1 MSDPTARPIQPTL
14 GRLAS
19 SVLGLGAIGLTVG
32 LVSQGIPGQFAQSL
46 PGEWNVI
53 QPVSVSAD
61 APIQQVVCAG
71 PFLGFV
77 QQETTPRGFG
87 ETTLGLLGAAPDV
100 VELTSEDLLDVF
112 AGTEAKLA
120 APAIYASQASEVGF
134 LAGATSQNIDTP
146 FARGYQASACQTPQS
161 ESWVVAG
168 STTTGRQSVLTLS
181 NPGSVQA
188 VVDLT
193 LYGESGPISAPG
205 ARGVLLQPGERR
217 VFSLSGLAPDEASPV
232 IRVQSSGTPVAATLH
247 VSLVRGLQPDGA
259 DVASSQHGPTSERV
273 VTGVWLEPEDTLGP
287 ILGIE
292 GYADVAPVLRLLSSD
307 SDATAQVIVEKPVGD
322 PVTSTV
328 SLQAGKVLDV
338 QLAELGQG
346 FASIRVES
354 DQPVVA
360 GVRQSAVAENKTD
373 LAWVPS
379 AKALE
384 SVASVV
390 VPGGIDATLQLK
402 NLSDAPVTLTYA
414 RVSDDESS
422 VLGQGRV
429 ELAPGE
435 FSTRA
440 LGDGGG
446 SYLFE
451 TDGEV
456 ALAVALREPGAI
468 AHLVVNAPP
477 AAQPAVSVY
486 AR

>member
-1 MSDPTARPIQPTL
+1 MSDQVNRPTMPTL

-19 SVLGLGAIGLTVG
+19 SVLGLGAIALTVG
-32 LVSQGIPGQFAQSL
+32 VVSQGVPAQYAGSL
-46 PGEWNVI
+46 PGEWKSL

-61 APIQQVVCAG
+61 APVQQVVCAG

-87 ETTLGLLGAAPDV
+87 DTSVALLGASPEV
-100 VELTSEDLLDVF
+100 VELSSEELLDVF
-112 AGTEAKLA
+112 AGTDAKLSS
-120 APAIYASQASEVGF
+120 PAVYASQPAEAGF

-161 ESWVVAG
+161 ESWLVAG

-181 NPGSVQA
+181 NPGRVQA
-188 VVDLT
+188 VVDLA
-193 LYGESGPISAPG
+193 LFGESGPISAPA

-232 IRVQSSGTPVAATLH
+232 IRVQSSGTPVTATLH

-259 DVASSQHGPTSERV
+259 DVASSQHGPSATRV
-273 VTGVWLEPEDTLGP
+273 IPGVWLEPEDTLGP
-287 ILGIE
+287 ILGVE
-292 GYADVAPVLRLLSSD
+292 GYSDVAPVLRLLSPDENSN
-307 SDATAQVIVEKPVGD
+307 ARVIVEKPVGD
-322 PVTSTV
+322 SVV
-328 SLQAGKVLDV
+328 SEVALQAGKVLDV

-346 FASIRVES
+346 YASIRIES
-354 DQPVVA
+354 NQPVVA

-379 AKALE
+379 ARAIE

-390 VPGGIDATLQLK
+390 VPGGIDATLQMV
-402 NLSDAPVTLTYA
+402 NLTEEPITVSYA
-414 RVSDDESS
+414 RVSEDESS
-422 VLGQGRV
+422 VLGQGRI
-429 ELAPGE
+429 ELGPGE
-435 FSTRA
+435 TSTRG
-440 LGDGGG
+440 LGDTGGN
-446 SYLFE
+446 YLLE
-451 TDGEV
+451 TDGAV
-456 ALAVALREPGAI
+456 ALAVSLREPGAI

-477 AAQPAVSVY
+477 AVQPAVSVF